1 MLGPQWSTLGLGL
14 QPEGADWSA
23 STEAA
28 DEVTEKAVQNRTD
41 IGATERWQLVQ
52 SRRGQGVYRK
62 NLESFETQCRV
73 TGVTNLRH
81 LRASHIKPWR
91 VSTDFEKLDGNNGLL
106 LSPHVDHL
114 FDQGFI
120 SFTDAGKLLVAPSAD
135 PATLHLWQ
143 IGPDLD
149 ADTFRPKQQPYLAYH
164 RKFVLKK
171 T

>member
-1 MLGPQWSTLGLGL
+1 MKLGS
-14 QPEGADWSA
+14 QPEGADWSE

-28 DEVTEKAVQNRTD
+28 DEVTEKVVQNRTD

-52 SRRGQGVYRK
+52 SRRGQGNYRK
-62 NLESFETQCRV
+62 NLESVETRCRV

-120 SFTDAGKLLVAPSAD
+120 SFTDTGDLIVAPSAD
-135 PATLHLWQ
+135 LATFKFWQ
-143 IGPDLD
+143 IELSMNVG
-149 ADTFRPKQQPYLAYH
+149 AFRPEQRPYLTYH
-164 RKFVLKK
+164 REFILRR